1 MKKIIRVLV
10 LAAAFAPLGC
20 DLIPAPIDF
29 VQNTVS
35 TTIGF
40 TFGRLLVSS
49 ILSSQGNK

>member
-10 LAAAFAPLGC
+10 LVAAFSTMGC

-29 VQNTVS
+29 VQDTIN